1 MLGPFRVDDGSLLTL
16 GAVFLI
22 PFFIF
27 IFLLAYLS
35 SLDLGAGQREVD
47 GVGWIDDGSLLP
59 RCWVSFAL
67 MMGLFGH
74 RSETGGWCWICG

>member
-1 MLGPFRVDDGSLLTL
+1 MLALVGLFCLDVVSLLPRCWVSFGLMLGPFRVDDGSLLTL

-35 SLDLGAGQREVD
+35 SLDLGAGQR
-47 GVGWIDDGSLLP
+47 
-59 RCWVSFAL
+59 
-67 MMGLFGH
+67 
-74 RSETGGWCWICG
+74 